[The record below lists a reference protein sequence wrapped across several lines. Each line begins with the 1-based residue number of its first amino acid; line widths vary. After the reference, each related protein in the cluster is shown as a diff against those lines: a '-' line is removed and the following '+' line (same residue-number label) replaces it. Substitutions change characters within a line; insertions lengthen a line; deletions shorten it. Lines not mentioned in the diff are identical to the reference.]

1 MTELVGLAGAPG
13 YGAGTA
19 VHLRRCALSTARVS
33 AARPADEV
41 AALEAA
47 RSRYRQTLLTQAAAA
62 HGDPESTSIFEG
74 YTAMVDDEVFFSGV
88 KRLILAGAVCASYAL
103 EQKRA
108 ETVETFLATDN
119 DFLRTRADDFSNVCH
134 ELMADLQGV
143 GDGSLLPEDAGNHL
157 VVFAQELSPS
167 DIVKLDPNRLSGI
180 VTYSGGVNSHTA
192 ILAKALGIPAVVGIG
207 TPKIEV
213 ADGLLVLVDGTAGRV
228 LLQPNRATQEQFL
241 SQQKFAQKQQLLYD
255 ACCPSPAVTLDGT
268 PIRVGINSG
277 DRESIEIFDPTRCD
291 GVGLF
296 RTEFLYMET
305 SDYPSEETQFAAYRD
320 MAISAKGKELII
332 RTLDAGGD
340 KQLAYMDMPAE
351 ANPFL
356 GYRAIRLCLDRPALF
371 KTQLR
376 AILRASAYGDVKIM
390 FPMIVNLEELLA
402 AKKLLHEAMEELDAQ
417 KVPYRADI
425 PVGIMIETPAAVL
438 LSDRLARHVSF
449 FSVGSNDLIQYTT
462 ATDRMNERMSGLYD
476 SCNLSVLRSV
486 ALTCKSAHDGG
497 IPIDICGEIASEPRL
512 VPLWCA
518 MGIDTLSVSPALVG
532 RTKYIISHTNRA
544 ALQEDLSAIL
554 VEDSIQAVKI
564 RLNRIISAI
573 L

>member
-1 MTELVGLAGAPG
+1 
-13 YGAGTA
+13 
-19 VHLRRCALSTARVS
+19 
-33 AARPADEV
+33 
-41 AALEAA
+41 
-47 RSRYRQTLLTQAAAA
+47 
-62 HGDPESTSIFEG
+62 
-74 YTAMVDDEVFFSGV
+74 
-88 KRLILAGAVCASYAL
+88 
-103 EQKRA
+103 
-108 ETVETFLATDN
+108 
-119 DFLRTRADDFSNVCH
+119 FLRTRADDFSNVCH

-376 AILRASAYGDVKIM
+376 AILRASAFGDVKIM

-402 AKKLLHEAMEELDAQ
+402 AKILLHEAMEELDAQ

-532 RTKYIISHTNRA
+532 RTKYIISHTNRS

>member
-1 MTELVGLAGAPG
+1 
-13 YGAGTA
+13 
-19 VHLRRCALSTARVS
+19 
-33 AARPADEV
+33 
-41 AALEAA
+41 
-47 RSRYRQTLLTQAAAA
+47 
-62 HGDPESTSIFEG
+62 
-74 YTAMVDDEVFFSGV
+74 
-88 KRLILAGAVCASYAL
+88 
-103 EQKRA
+103 
-108 ETVETFLATDN
+108 
-119 DFLRTRADDFSNVCH
+119 
-134 ELMADLQGV
+134 
-143 GDGSLLPEDAGNHL
+143 
-157 VVFAQELSPS
+157 
-167 DIVKLDPNRLSGI
+167 
-180 VTYSGGVNSHTA
+180 
-192 ILAKALGIPAVVGIG
+192 
-207 TPKIEV
+207 
-213 ADGLLVLVDGTAGRV
+213 
-228 LLQPNRATQEQFL
+228 
-241 SQQKFAQKQQLLYD
+241 
-255 ACCPSPAVTLDGT
+255 TLDGT
-268 PIRVGINSG
+268 TIRVGINSG

-305 SDYPSEETQFAAYRD
+305 SDYPSEETQFEAYRD

-376 AILRASAYGDVKIM
+376 AILRASVFGDVKIM